1 MIFGGKLQLIFAH
14 FQKRIGKRQALLT
27 RLSRVLSKKK
37 RSVLSSKNAAR
48 LVEVPQDR

>member
-27 RLSRVLSKKK
+27 LLSRVSKKK